1 MEWIDKIYSM
11 DDEKTFS
18 GQKLTQLI
26 KNDNTLSETEIT
38 ELVDDLLD
46 AQKITVYL
54 EKLRFLNFTQA
65 SLKPEIEREQINEA
79 LMVFLKQFGVTVLL
93 VIE

>member
-1 MEWIDKIYSM
+1 
-11 DDEKTFS
+11 
-18 GQKLTQLI
+18 
-26 KNDNTLSETEIT
+26 
-38 ELVDDLLD
+38 LVDELLD
-46 AQKITVYL
+46 AQNIIVYL